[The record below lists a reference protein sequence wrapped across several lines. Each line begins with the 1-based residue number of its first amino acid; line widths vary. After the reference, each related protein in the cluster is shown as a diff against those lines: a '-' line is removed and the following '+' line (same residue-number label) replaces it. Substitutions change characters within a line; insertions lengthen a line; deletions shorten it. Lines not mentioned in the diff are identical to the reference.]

1 MKTELKFPKT
11 TANNPD
17 AGSMSALASKTN
29 GGQSSVSRE
38 FQNFIADI
46 EDLIKATTTLSG
58 DDLARATAKLSERV
72 AAAKDSVTEMGD
84 EIVTQTRN
92 IAADTNNYVHK
103 QPWEAVG
110 AGMVVA
116 FLLGL
121 FFARRN

>member
-1 MKTELKFPKT
+1 MKAE
-11 TANNPD
+11 
-17 AGSMSALASKTN
+17 SKVSKAN
-29 GGQSSVSRE
+29 GGQPDVSRE

-46 EDLIKATTTLSG
+46 EDLIKATNTLSG

-72 AAAKDSVTEMGD
+72 ATAKESVTDMGD
-84 EIVTQTRN
+84 EIVTRARN
-92 IAADTNNYVHK
+92 IAADSNNYVHK

-121 FFARRN
+121 VLARRN